1 MWDSRSVRLQRIL
14 ASAYACP
21 IDHFLLETIFISM
34 MCRLASRREEKSSV
48 RIAPMGLTAI
58 VSCLISL
65 TGCGHVG
72 SGHPHAA
79 AVVASTDVWGSVA
92 RVVAAGHVTVTSIVT
107 GAQTD
112 PHSYHASPADAA
124 AITDAALVV
133 YNGGGYDPWVD
144 KVLASHPAIKSV
156 DAYSLLATTNATT
169 GAPPDEHVFYDL
181 SVAKS
186 VATLIADRLMTI
198 DPDNAADY
206 RANAAEF
213 CRGADTIAISEHAI
227 ASDYPAAG
235 VIATEPV
242 VHYLLQASGLVNRTP
257 PAFTAAHEN
266 ESDPSP
272 ADLAT
277 VLDLIDQRQVS
288 ALLVN
293 PQTSSAATTGL
304 QAAARRSGVPVT
316 EVTETLPSGAD
327 YLTWQRNT
335 VDQLLTALRS
345 NR

>member
-1 MWDSRSVRLQRIL
+1 M
-14 ASAYACP
+14 
-21 IDHFLLETIFISM
+21 
-34 MCRLASRREEKSSV
+34 

-58 VSCLISL
+58 VWCLIGSTTL
-65 TGCGHVG
+65 TGCGALG
-72 SGHPHAA
+72 SGHPRAA

-92 RVVAAGHVTVTSIVT
+92 RAVAGGHVTVTSIVT

-112 PHSYHASPADAA
+112 PHAYHASPADAA

-144 KVLASHPAIKSV
+144 TVLAGRPGIQSV
-156 DAYSLLATTNATT
+156 DAYSLLASRAATT
-169 GAPPDEHVFYDL
+169 DRPPDEHVFYDL
-181 SVAKS
+181 SIAKS
-186 VATLIADRLMTI
+186 VAALVADRLVTI

-206 RANAAEF
+206 QANAAEF
-213 CRGADTIAISEHAI
+213 CRGADAIAISEHAI

-235 VIATEPV
+235 VIVTEPV

-272 ADLAT
+272 ADMAA
-277 VLDLIDQRQVS
+277 VLDLINHRQVS

-316 EVTETLPSGAD
+316 EVTETLPSGTD

-335 VDQLLTALRS
+335 VDQLLIALRS
-345 NR
+345 NRPSR